1 MQDLYASLRSWG
13 FVLRERPRQNF
24 KQETRLLFGET
35 LWSGV
40 WRMGY
45 WEALQGDEGAMEVTR
60 LEGWGGQE
68 GGGRMFRRQH
78 IQAWRLAKL

>member
-1 MQDLYASLRSWG
+1 
-13 FVLRERPRQNF
+13 
-24 KQETRLLFGET
+24 
-35 LWSGV
+35 
-40 WRMGY
+40 MGY

-68 GGGRMFRRQH
+68 GGRRMFRRQH